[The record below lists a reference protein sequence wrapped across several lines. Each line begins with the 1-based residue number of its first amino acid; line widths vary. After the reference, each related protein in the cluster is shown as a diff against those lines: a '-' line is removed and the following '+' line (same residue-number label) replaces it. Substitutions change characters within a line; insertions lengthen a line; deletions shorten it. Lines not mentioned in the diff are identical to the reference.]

1 MNEKIN
7 FLEPDIDQIRHSIV
21 GIDDSYN
28 NPWDILAEILQ
39 NSVDAIR
46 EESSRLDCDE
56 FVGKIDLLIDCSSNS
71 ITITDNGIGIAYE
84 NVPILLRPFSTN
96 KRNKRYLI
104 GEKGVGLTFVVFSSD
119 LFEIVTTQNGKT
131 FKGMIENAYSWKDK
145 RIDSS
150 PSIEQLECS
159 DLTDNGTS
167 IKING
172 IVESE
177 IFNLNFNQLIFVLR
191 TKTAAGSTK
200 KLINDD
206 IEIEINLEY
215 VSLEGNKQI
224 ARIPF
229 KYLTVDELVDDN
241 SKIKYKDFNARAA
254 SPEMTDREKSNLIR
268 NKLIYDD
275 GEFVH
280 LNNRLLKY
288 RAIYVPS
295 RSVWNDKSK
304 EYNLATE
311 DQLNLDTWMN
321 EYGFSTLEYGI
332 FLSVKGMPTGISITP
347 PSTGAQGYWNNIFI
361 LIEDDQLSFDI
372 GRKSING
379 QQANIYRKYSKMIFQ
394 NFTKIIQKFTAGNG
408 YLDEEST
415 WEKEEIFKKVRE
427 LNDLQ
432 TERTSFLKE
441 PIGQEASVVG
451 IFYDMIGKGVIT
463 NIQPL
468 SSGYKGKYDLYAISN
483 GREVTIEFKCSISAV
498 LKDFNE
504 YIKMFSEIDCIV
516 CWDITNQDIEAF
528 SNVNLV
534 LEEFTRSEFDSRNS
548 KFDQAT
554 HKLSGYQQL
563 PIYVIDLKK
572 FV

>member
-1 MNEKIN
+1 
-7 FLEPDIDQIRHSIV
+7 
-21 GIDDSYN
+21 
-28 NPWDILAEILQ
+28 
-39 NSVDAIR
+39 
-46 EESSRLDCDE
+46 
-56 FVGKIDLLIDCSSNS
+56 
-71 ITITDNGIGIAYE
+71 
-84 NVPILLRPFSTN
+84 
-96 KRNKRYLI
+96 
-104 GEKGVGLTFVVFSSD
+104 
-119 LFEIVTTQNGKT
+119 
-131 FKGMIENAYSWKDK
+131 
-145 RIDSS
+145 
-150 PSIEQLECS
+150 
-159 DLTDNGTS
+159 
-167 IKING
+167 
-172 IVESE
+172 
-177 IFNLNFNQLIFVLR
+177 
-191 TKTAAGSTK
+191 
-200 KLINDD
+200 D